1 MIVLK
6 TFVSES
12 FYENFNI
19 IFMGNI
25 KDCQKKKILFLKKI
39 FFKPMKLGY
48 VLTFSL
54 DKLNQWITNE
64 NCVSGVV

>member
-1 MIVLK
+1 MSVLK

-25 KDCQKKKILFLKKI
+25 KYCQKKISFKK
-39 FFKPMKLGY
+39 KKRN
-48 VLTFSL
+48 
-54 DKLNQWITNE
+54 LNQ
-64 NCVSGVV
+64 